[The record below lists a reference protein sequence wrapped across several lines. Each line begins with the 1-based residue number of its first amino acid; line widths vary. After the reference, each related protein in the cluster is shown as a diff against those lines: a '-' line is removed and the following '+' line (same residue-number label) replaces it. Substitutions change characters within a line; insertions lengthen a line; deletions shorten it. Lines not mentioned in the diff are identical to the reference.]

1 MLLSFVQKVSKNH
14 NQYQKITETYGDPN
28 NLQSEWY
35 ENRTY
40 PDPMELLNYAQRVY
54 YHPDSYYYYN
64 VHGQRVFPDLH
75 PGRI

>member
-1 MLLSFVQKVSKNH
+1 
-14 NQYQKITETYGDPN
+14 
-28 NLQSEWY
+28 
-35 ENRTY
+35 
-40 PDPMELLNYAQRVY
+40 MELLNYAQRVY

>member
-28 NLQSEWY
+28 NLQGDT
-35 ENRTY
+35 NRTY
-40 PDPMELLNYAQRVY
+40 PDPVELLDDAQWVY
-54 YHPDSYYYYN
+54 YHPDSYYYDN
-64 VHGQRVFPDLH
+64 VHDQRVFPDFH